1 MLRKIVSLKDER
13 MVAVGIHRVL
23 CFQFEQVLNVIRYIY
38 INVHSSPKKTPI
50 KGSSCPS
57 DSVAC
62 INKSFS
68 LLLANTATIV
78 SRSDIR
84 ISY

>member
-38 INVHSSPKKTPI
+38 ITFHSSPKKTPI

-62 INKSFS
+62 INNGTYSS
-68 LLLANTATIV
+68 TYQYRVGHAGDVAV
-78 SRSDIR
+78 
-84 ISY
+84 